1 VYNYLGTLRLKKL
14 QNNITNAHE
23 MGMPLIN
30 WILLHEFVG
39 PIVFGIKFVK
49 INLFTMFAEL
59 SPIFS
64 NQIRPKISDMEIW
77 LNRPRRWELVSIT
90 KFFRAIEVVPIVETD
105 RVDEEFRYKR

>member
-1 VYNYLGTLRLKKL
+1 
-14 QNNITNAHE
+14 

-30 WILLHEFVG
+30 WILLHEFSG

-49 INLFTMFAEL
+49 VNLFTMFAEL

-77 LNRPRRWELVSIT
+77 LSRPKRWEFVSIT
-90 KFFRAIEVVPIVETD
+90 KFFRAIEVVSISESDKIDP
-105 RVDEEFRYKR
+105 EFRY